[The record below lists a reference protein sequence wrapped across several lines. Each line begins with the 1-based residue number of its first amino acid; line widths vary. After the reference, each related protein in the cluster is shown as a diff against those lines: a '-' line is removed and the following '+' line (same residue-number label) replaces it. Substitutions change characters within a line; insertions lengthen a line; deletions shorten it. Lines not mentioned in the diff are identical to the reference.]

1 VLTKIERSCQQVIR
15 EADSV
20 SKGFATSVAIVCTS
34 GSVCCPK
41 NRHGLTLLLQPA
53 VSTLASALLFGV
65 VPGSLFMIGGGLVI
79 SSTVLYSF
87 NQS

>member
-1 VLTKIERSCQQVIR
+1 MR

-34 GSVCCPK
+34 GPACSPESWQ
-41 NRHGLTLLLQPA
+41 GLTLLLIPA